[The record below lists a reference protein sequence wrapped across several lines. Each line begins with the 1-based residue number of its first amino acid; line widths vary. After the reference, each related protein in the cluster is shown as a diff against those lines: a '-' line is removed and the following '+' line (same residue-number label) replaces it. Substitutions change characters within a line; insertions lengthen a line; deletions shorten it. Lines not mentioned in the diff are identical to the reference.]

1 MDLIDTHVHL
11 EEQAFDPDREQ
22 VIRRAGEAGVHTML
36 NAGSSLEANQRGW
49 ELARAHSGIYA
60 AMGVHPHEFK
70 PGCEPEL
77 KELPEWLSR
86 EKVVALG
93 EIGLDY
99 HVFPDYPAPDRKAQ
113 QAGFS
118 RQLELAR
125 IFELPLIIHIREA
138 FDDGL
143 QLLRQQGPFPGGGV
157 LHCYDGGIEHLPEV
171 LDLGFHAGIG
181 GTITYPRA
189 ESVRAVA
196 RALPDDRLLL
206 ETDSP
211 YLPPQE
217 QRGKRNEPANVL
229 KVAEAVAR
237 IKNISPAVAAEQTSR
252 NARQLFKI
260 SGCDPGVMV
269 YNIQGHLYINLTNRC
284 SANCIFCPRRVNR
297 RVQNYELTLKRE
309 PRAEEI
315 LAAIGDPR
323 DYSEIVF
330 CGFGEPLLRL
340 ATMLEIARKVK
351 SRGGWVRVDTNG
363 QADMIFGRD
372 ILPQCR
378 EVVDEWSISL
388 NTADPEQYLKM
399 VRPATGDRTHAAVID
414 FITRAGKAGY
424 RVNLTAVEMPE
435 VKTAELQALAKG
447 LGVRYRGRPYQKL
460 GEPENK

>member
-1 MDLIDTHVHL
+1 MELIDTHVHL
-11 EEQAFDPDREQ
+11 EEPAFDPDREQ
-22 VIRRAGEAGVHTML
+22 VIRRAIEAGVQTMI
-36 NAGSSLEANQRGW
+36 NVGSSLEANQRGW
-49 ELARAHSGIYA
+49 ELARANSGIYA

-70 PGCEPEL
+70 PGCEPDL
-77 KELPEWLSR
+77 KKLPEQLGR

-118 RQLELAR
+118 RQLKLAR

-138 FDDGL
+138 FDDAL
-143 QLLRQQGPFPGGGV
+143 QLLRQKGPFPGGGV

-171 LDLGFHAGIG
+171 LDMGFHAGIG
-181 GTITYPRA
+181 GTLTYPRA
-189 ESVRAVA
+189 ESA
-196 RALPDDRLLL
+196 RAAALVLPDDRVLL

-229 KVAEAVAR
+229 KVAEAAAR
-237 IKNISPAVAAEQTSR
+237 IKNISLAVMAEQTSR

-260 SGCDPGVMV
+260 SGCDPGMIV

-284 SANCIFCPRRVNR
+284 SSNCLFCPRQVNR
-297 RVQNYELTLKRE
+297 RVQNHELTLSRE
-309 PRAEEI
+309 PRAEEV

-340 ATMLEIARKVK
+340 GVMLEIARNVK

-372 ILPQCR
+372 ILPECWG
-378 EVVDEWSISL
+378 VVDEWSVSL

-399 VRPATGDRTHAAVID
+399 VQPATGPGTHAAVVD
-414 FITRAGKAGY
+414 FITRARQAGY
-424 RVNLTAVEMPE
+424 KVNLTAVEMPE
-435 VKTAELQALAKG
+435 IKTA
-447 LGVRYRGRPYQKL
+447 
-460 GEPENK
+460 